1 MKKLLSLAAVVIGL
15 NAYQIDI
22 KSGWQLKGAL
32 EDINVTDVFNESE
45 IISVWT
51 YDGNNNKWKA
61 YLPNMNIDLSNYN
74 NIEPLNVIH
83 QGEGFWVNAN
93 SDLLVET
100 GNVANAND
108 SNVSY
113 TGTITENNLVDTP
126 TTFSLSDIA
135 NKTFK
140 VFVEDDFIEVTFNSN
155 GIANLT
161 FDDDNYEIKLENGI
175 IKVYENNN
183 LIDEYKKVKA
193 DNNGIIVL
201 GKDLEDN
208 EYYLEPWLTT
218 ITPVDMSDLNYPF
231 IVYEALYGRVKKI
244 TFESNKILFESG
256 WELNSTIENGKI
268 VAINEYVSDD
278 GNYGHITTY
287 QVQYIGEVDK
297 YKIPKIEGYW
307 EHWEINDDLIGV
319 TFNNIIDTN
328 QSIYGYILHSDGT
341 ASTTY
346 NSDANITYQLINSTE
361 INLTECY
368 DIDSCYTRNITIDP
382 NTGKI
387 TENDTF
393 SFVTIHSEDPIIT
406 NYVSN
411 NYRVLPNKRV
421 IKDRILQ
428 KYKKLRKKP
437 F

>member
-74 NIEPLNVIH
+74 NIEPLNIIH
-83 QGEGFWVNAN
+83 KGEGFWVSAN

-140 VFVEDDFIEVTFNSN
+140 VFVDGYFIEVTFNSN

-161 FDDDNYEIKLENGI
+161 VEGENYEVKLENGI
-175 IKVYENNN
+175 IKAYENNV
-183 LIDEYKKVKA
+183 LIDEYKKVKVGT
-193 DNNGIIVL
+193 NGIIVL
-201 GKDLEDN
+201 GKNLEDN
-208 EYYLEPWLTT
+208 EYYLEPWITT
-218 ITPVDMSDLNYPF
+218 INPVDMSTLNYPF
-231 IVYEALYGRVKKI
+231 TVYEADYDHVSKI
-244 TFESNKILFESG
+244 TFEN
-256 WELNSTIENGKI
+256 
-268 VAINEYVSDD
+268 
-278 GNYGHITTY
+278 
-287 QVQYIGEVDK
+287 
-297 YKIPKIEGYW
+297 
-307 EHWEINDDLIGV
+307 
-319 TFNNIIDTN
+319 
-328 QSIYGYILHSDGT
+328 
-341 ASTTY
+341 
-346 NSDANITYQLINSTE
+346 
-361 INLTECY
+361 
-368 DIDSCYTRNITIDP
+368 
-382 NTGKI
+382 
-387 TENDTF
+387 
-393 SFVTIHSEDPIIT
+393 
-406 NYVSN
+406 
-411 NYRVLPNKRV
+411 NKRV
-421 IKDRILQ
+421 KTSLANKIC
-428 KYKKLRKKP
+428 
-437 F
+437 

>member
-1 MKKLLSLAAVVIGL
+1 MKKLLSLAALVIGL

-32 EDINVTDVFNESE
+32 EDINVTDVFNEAE

-51 YDGNNNKWKA
+51 YNDENGKWRA
-61 YLPNMNIDLSNYN
+61 YVPNMNVNLDSYG
-74 NIEPLNVIH
+74 IEPLNIIH
-83 QGEGFWVNAN
+83 KGEGFWVNAN
-93 SDLLVET
+93 NNLFIET
-100 GNVANAND
+100 NTDYGNFYYDDNI
-108 SNVSY
+108 
-113 TGTITENNLVDTP
+113 ITEDNLIDKP
-126 TTFSLSDIA
+126 TTFELSDIA

-140 VFVEDDFIEVTFNSN
+140 FFWEDDFIDLTFDSN
-155 GIANLT
+155 GIANMEI
-161 FDDDNYEIKLENGI
+161 DGKNYEIKLENGI
-175 IKVYENNN
+175 IKAYENGV
-183 LIDEYKKVKA
+183 LISKYKKVKA
-193 DNNGIIVL
+193 DNNGIIVFGTDL
-201 GKDLEDN
+201 DLEYN
-208 EYYLEPWLTT
+208 NTFSYLEPWLTT
-218 ITPVDMSDLNYPF
+218 ISPVDMSTLNYPF
-231 IVYEALYGRVKKI
+231 TVYEAHYGVEKI
-244 TFESNKILFESG
+244 TFKNNKIVFESG

-346 NSDANITYQLINSTE
+346 NSDADITYQLINSTE

>member
-1 MKKLLSLAAVVIGL
+1 V
-15 NAYQIDI
+15 
-22 KSGWQLKGAL
+22 
-32 EDINVTDVFNESE
+32 
-45 IISVWT
+45 
-51 YDGNNNKWKA
+51 
-61 YLPNMNIDLSNYN
+61 PNMNVNLDSYG
-74 NIEPLNVIH
+74 IEPLNVIH
-83 QGEGFWVNAN
+83 KAEGFWVNAN
-93 SDLLVET
+93 NSLSVEINNKDE
-100 GNVANAND
+100 GNVLSE
-108 SNVSY
+108 SNEESY
-113 TGTITENNLVDTP
+113 NTGEFSNENNITEDNISFVENIITEDNLIDKP

-135 NKTFK
+135 GKTFK
-140 VFVEDDFIEVTFNSN
+140 VFVDGDFIEITFDSN
-155 GIANLT
+155 GIANVIVGDET
-161 FDDDNYEIKLENGI
+161 YEAKLENGI
-175 IKVYENNN
+175 IKAYENGV
-183 LIDEYKKVKA
+183 LISKYKKVKA
-193 DNNGIIVL
+193 DNNGIIVFGTDL
-201 GKDLEDN
+201 DLEYN
-208 EYYLEPWLTT
+208 GSFSYSYLEPWLTT
-218 ITPVDMSDLNYPF
+218 ISPVDMSTLNYPF
-231 IVYEALYGRVKKI
+231 TVYETDYDYVEKI
-244 TFESNKILFESG
+244 TFESNRIIFESG

-307 EHWEINDDLIGV
+307 EHWEIDNNLVGL
-319 TFNNIIDTN
+319 TFNDIIDTN
-328 QSIYGYILHSDGT
+328 QSIFGCILYSDGT

-346 NSDANITYQLINSTE
+346 NSDINITYQLINSTE
-361 INLTECY
+361 INLTKCY

-387 TENDTF
+387 TESGTF